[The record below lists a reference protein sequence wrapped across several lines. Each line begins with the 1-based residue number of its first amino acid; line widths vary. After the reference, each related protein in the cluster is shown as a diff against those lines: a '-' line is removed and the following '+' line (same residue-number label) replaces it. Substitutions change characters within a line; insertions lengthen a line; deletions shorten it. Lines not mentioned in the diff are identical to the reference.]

1 MDSVEFVTKAIYD
14 LLNSGVPIAV
24 GDVELG
30 AVEIKDHDSTTR
42 ADVGA
47 NGLHVDVQA
56 LAELPAGEN
65 HLGQVG
71 GEGDTIAQT
80 PTIDTDA
87 YTANDN
93 VGGLLEFANAARV
106 SGGGGLLN
114 KVVIIDD
121 AKQDAEL
128 ELWLFDRTFTQGA
141 DDAAW
146 SPSEADLENLVD
158 VVSTADGTYYDTA
171 SQGVCVIELARRYDL
186 NGTSLF
192 GRLVTRGT
200 PTYAA
205 TDDLTVKV
213 GLIQD

>member
-1 MDSVEFVTKAIYD
+1 MPISHGAKEFVDENGDAFGVKHTANEIHVLNKEPLPA
-14 LLNSGVPIAV
+14 NSGVDI
-24 GDVELG
+24 GDV
-30 AVEIKDHDSTTR
+30 
-42 ADVGA
+42 DVLSIA
-47 NGLHVDVQA
+47 
-56 LAELPAGEN
+56 AGEN
-65 HLGQVG
+65 HLGKVG
-71 GEGDTIAQT
+71 GEGLTIAQT

-171 SQGVCVIELARRYDL
+171 NQGVCVIELARRYDL

-205 TDDLTVKV
+205 TDDLTIKV